1 MKGIIK
7 LNKNSR
13 YRGFFTKKNMIKI
26 VLILFISYKTTSY
39 IKKMFAFPFKMFY
52 LIVVAV

>member
-39 IKKMFAFPFKMFY
+39 IKKIIAFPFKMFY
-52 LIVVAV
+52 LGVAV